1 MIISGVTLSGVGYV
15 VDTTPVTNGL
25 QLYLDSRN
33 PTSWP
38 GSGTT
43 WYDLSGNGKNAT
55 FYYDSFSPVTG
66 ENNPTGTVVDGTA
79 LNSSSMI
86 KNGYNDLRFDGSTG
100 SAVYQYAAGSNLGTN
115 ITQWT
120 INTWFYANSWQTG
133 GYLPAIFT
141 GVYAGGGGSISTVNF
156 CLTSYNGSTASDT
169 NIRAGYY
176 SVATGWQLSGG
187 YALTTGTWYN
197 IVGTYDGA
205 NIKLYINNVLQNTTA
220 SAGGGSNLVSTL
232 GYRVARRWD
241 GYDSFDAYIPVAML
255 YNRAL
260 TANEISQNFNY
271 FRTRYGA

>member
-1 MIISGVTLSGVGYV
+1 MIISGVTLTNVGYV
-15 VDTTPVTNGL
+15 VDTAPVTNGL

-38 GSGTT
+38 GSGNT

-55 FYYDSFSPVTG
+55 FYYDSFSPVTN
-66 ENNPTGTVVDGTA
+66 ENNGTGTVVDGTA
-79 LNSSSMI
+79 LNSSTMI
-86 KNGYNDLRFDGSTG
+86 KNSYNDLRFDGSTTD
-100 SAVYQYAAGSNLGTN
+100 AVYQYAAGPNLGTG

-120 INTWFYANSWQTG
+120 INTWFNATSWQTG

-141 GVYAGGGGSISTVNF
+141 GVYYGTGTGQTVNF
-156 CLTSYNGSTASDT
+156 CLTSYNGSTGSDT
-169 NIRAGYY
+169 SIRAGYY
-176 SVATGWQLSGG
+176 SQATGWQLSGG
-187 YALTTGTWYN
+187 YPLSTGTWYN

-205 NIKLYINNVLQNTTA
+205 NIQLYINNVLQNTTA

-260 TANEISQNFNY
+260 SANEVSQNFNY
-271 FRTRYGA
+271 FRSRYGA